1 MVGGG
6 MRPRRGRRGRRST
19 RRTEEEAQV
28 PQQDEDM
35 HQQVDDAAV
44 RNGDA

>member
-6 MRPRRGRRGRRST
+6 MRLRRGRRGRRST